1 MSIRTLKDNVA
12 IVPIEDDEMRGS
24 LYIPDQA
31 KQKVDQGVI
40 VYKGPDVKELR
51 VGQHVLFSGYTG
63 DKISVEDDGI
73 YFIIPEDYI
82 IAILIDDNRGV
93 LFPLGVIRDIINE
106 RLGEYTIGAVSDELG
121 PVENFAKSL
130 NDRLDTYIT
139 DKGFEF

>member
-40 VYKGPDVKELR
+40 VYKGPDVVELR

-73 YFIIPEDYI
+73 YYIIPEDYI
-82 IAILIDDNRGV
+82 IAVLIDDDRGV
-93 LFPLGVIRDIINE
+93 LFPLGVVRDIIRE
-106 RLGEYTIGAVSDELG
+106 RLGELNQSYPEDAEIHSMVCTA
-121 PVENFAKSL
+121 L
-130 NDRLDTYIT
+130 NDRFDTYIT

>member
-106 RLGEYTIGAVSDELG
+106 RLGELNQS
-121 PVENFAKSL
+121 PVLTDFAKSL